1 MNQDTI
7 LKFPA
12 NEEVDVR
19 LKKTEP
25 FWTGVD
31 KYEKKRYGYELHG
44 DINGKEKFYCSE
56 TCHELIQAS
65 GVGELELFRMML
77 KNENNKSIW
86 LLSRDGKEWLNKF
99 QFQEN
104 NENNIRNNDN
114 ESNKLP
120 ESIPSAIA
128 DNRSDISV
136 EIQDLKNEVNTMIAG
151 IEAFKVRIDILEK
164 RTAAQEKPKP
174 LSESEI
180 PF

>member
-1 MNQDTI
+1 MSEDKI

-12 NEEVDVR
+12 NQEVEVR
-19 LKKTEP
+19 LKSTKP
-25 FWTGVD
+25 FWTGTD
-31 KYEKKRYGYELHG
+31 KYEKKRYGYELHNE
-44 DINGKEKFYCSE
+44 ISGKEKFYCSE

-65 GVGELELFRMML
+65 GVQKLDLFKMML

-99 QFQEN
+99 QFQDN

-114 ESNKLP
+114 ESNNLP
-120 ESIPSAIA
+120 ESIPAASSN
-128 DNRSDISV
+128 DRSDISS
-136 EIQDLKNEVNTMIAG
+136 EIQNLKNEMIAAL
-151 IEAFKVRIDILEK
+151 ESFKVRIDILEK
-164 RTAAQEKPKP
+164 RVAAQEKPEP